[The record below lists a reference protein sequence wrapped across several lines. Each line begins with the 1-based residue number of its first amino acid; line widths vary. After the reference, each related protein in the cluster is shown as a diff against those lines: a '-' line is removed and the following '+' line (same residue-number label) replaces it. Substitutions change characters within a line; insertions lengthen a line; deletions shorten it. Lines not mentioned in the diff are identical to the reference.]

1 MINLYRINEI
11 TLKRTVLS
19 DISVSAHTVA
29 YGKACRR
36 AAMLQL
42 QSLCK
47 YLNKQH
53 YLGVTRSFTVMLLA
67 QPREVVF
74 AFVCLT
80 VSRTVDV
87 FK

>member
-1 MINLYRINEI
+1 
-11 TLKRTVLS
+11 
-19 DISVSAHTVA
+19 
-29 YGKACRR
+29 
-36 AAMLQL
+36 MLQL
-42 QSLCK
+42 LSLCK
-47 YLNKQH
+47 YLDKQH